1 MPSILVRVGRRF
13 RRGDDQI
20 VLRKQEIGRKWREL
34 ALVDEKNGERSTEEE
49 EEERS
54 EKNLRIMTV
63 RSKGN
68 EKDARILRV
77 LGREMKLGD

>member
-49 EEERS
+49 EEEERS
-54 EKNLRIMTV
+54 EKKPSNNDST
-63 RSKGN
+63 
-68 EKDARILRV
+68 E
-77 LGREMKLGD
+77 